1 MTRFGFT
8 AVPEVV
14 SSPAADESLRPLPS
28 RKERAA

>member
-14 SSPAADESLRPLPS
+14 VSPAAESLGPLPS
-28 RKERAA
+28 RKERAT